1 MKYKTLYDIFGS
13 AELLC
18 ISPKTKQTTEELKE
32 QHYQVNRVLFA
43 FKYIKI
49 SPTAAEW
56 LFCYLKQTA
65 EKMKAMEFRSG
76 KKGEYNKKDSAANKR
91 DEIVDI
97 MRQQALLLRDYKP
110 ETDKEENAR
119 VINYLFSK
127 ELKDHKTGKF
137 DKTEDLVRQLKFN
150 ALYHRLYPT
159 DDEKIAK
166 FIEFQN
172 ELCDTLGNKY
182 RFNNN

>member
-1 MKYKTLYDIFGS
+1 MKYKTLYEIFGS

-32 QHYQVNRVLFA
+32 LHYQVNRILFA

-65 EKMKAMEFRSG
+65 EKLKTLTFKG
-76 KKGEYNKKDSAANKR
+76 QKKVDAAANKR

>member
-32 QHYQVNRVLFA
+32 LHYQVNRLLFA

-65 EKMKAMEFRSG
+65 EKLKAMEFRSG
-76 KKGEYNKKDSAANKR
+76 KGNYEKKDSAANKR

-97 MRQQALLLRDYKP
+97 MRQQALLLQKYEP
-110 ETDKEENAR
+110 ESDENENAK

-137 DKTEDLVRQLKFN
+137 DKTEDLVRQLKMN
-150 ALYHRLYPT
+150 KLYFRLYPT
-159 DDEKIAK
+159 DESKILK
-166 FIEFQN
+166 FCEFQN
-172 ELCDTLGNKY
+172 ELCDALGDKY